1 MSINIKFRI
10 FVLAGLCFSLSAC
23 ITSPGH
29 RQVFE
34 EDNFSLYIQ
43 AASKNI
49 KNKIRFNTKK
59 TDLVFLPENAS
70 VKLNVVDKFGKHQLE
85 ISNPN
90 GTISYNYK
98 LNGNKVIFGAKEK
111 KWFASQVPKIISKA
125 NLEPS

>member
-1 MSINIKFRI
+1 MSIKIRI

-23 ITSPGH
+23 MTSPGH
-29 RQVFE
+29 RQVIE
-34 EDNFSLYIQ
+34 EDNFTLYIN

-59 TDLVFLPENAS
+59 TALVFLPEKAI
-70 VKLNVVDKFGKHQLE
+70 VKLNVVDQFGKHQLE
-85 ISNPN
+85 ITNPN

-111 KWFASQVPKIISKA
+111 KWFASQVPKIINKA
-125 NLEPS
+125 NLKPS